1 MLFVKGNKDK
11 TSKKIWKKIIF
22 SFLACLLWG
31 GFVHSLSFEEFYD
44 DYFGSFDSFIDENE
58 GLTSFRSLNVP
69 FGGRAESLGGAF
81 TALANDISFFE
92 YNPAASSIL
101 KNTELAVFHNSWI
114 ADTSIDTIAFTIR
127 NNTFGFGTFAKCL
140 YLPFTEYNIFGQKM
154 TSGYYSESVLGLNFS
169 NNFFA
174 GYNFRGLA
182 LGATIK
188 VAYRSMPDYSDDYS
202 GNIIEDSGLS
212 QSAFALLGDFGLR
225 TSFNFGKFF
234 ISREPNFHI
243 GLSLMNLGLAFENE
257 GLDLALPTKIN
268 AGMAWTFAKTA
279 TINLEVQKP
288 LNLSNISKS
297 EKMAFGGGFSF
308 AFTKSFAFQTGF
320 LLKGGN
326 PKISLGAEFPV
337 KILLLNINYTFDLS
351 SSLSPINRFS
361 LSAKLNLGDRGRQ
374 DTQAKIDEL
383 YVKGLQLYAEGY
395 IAEAIDAWE
404 EILVYNKNFDPAI
417 YALETAK
424 ETLALQIKI
433 REIQTLD

>member
-1 MLFVKGNKDK
+1 MLFVKVNKDK
-11 TSKKIWKKIIF
+11 VSKGFYKKLIF
-22 SFLACLLWG
+22 SFLACLFLG
-31 GFVHSLSFEEFYD
+31 GFVHGLSFDEFYNN
-44 DYFGSFDSFIDENE
+44 YFGGFNSLVDENA

-169 NNFFA
+169 YNFFA

-243 GLSLMNLGLAFENE
+243 GLSLMNLGLAFEND
-257 GLDLALPTKIN
+257 GLDLAVPTKIN
-268 AGMAWTFAKTA
+268 AGMAWTFAKPA

-297 EKMAFGGGFSF
+297 EKISFGGGFSF
-308 AFTKSFAFQTGF
+308 AFTEDFTFQSGF
-320 LLKGGN
+320 FLKGGN
-326 PKISLGAEFPV
+326 PRISMGAEFPV
-337 KILLLNINYTFDLS
+337 NLMLLNINYTFDLTS
-351 SSLSPINRFS
+351 SISPINRVS
-361 LSAKLNLGDRGRQ
+361 LSAKLNLGDRKRAEIQ
-374 DTQAKIDEL
+374 EKIDTL

-395 IAEAIDAWE
+395 YEEAISLWE
-404 EILVYNKNFDPAI
+404 EILFYDRGFDPAI
-417 YALETAK
+417 FAIKTAK
-424 ETLALQIKI
+424 ETLALKIKI
-433 REIQTLD
+433 IEIQTLD

>member
-1 MLFVKGNKDK
+1 MFFVKDK
-11 TSKKIWKKIIF
+11 VSKYFGKKAKYIF
-22 SFLACLLWG
+22 SLLACLFFG
-31 GFVHSLSFEEFYD
+31 GFVLAMSFEDFYN

-92 YNPAASSIL
+92 YNPAASSL
-101 KNTELAVFHNSWI
+101 LENTELAVFHNSWI
-114 ADTSIDTIAFTIR
+114 ADTSIDTIAFSIR
-127 NNTFGFGTFAKCL
+127 NNTFGFGAFAKCL

-182 LGATIK
+182 FGGTIK
-188 VAYRSMPDYSDDYS
+188 VAYRSMPDYTDDYS
-202 GNIIEDSGLS
+202 GNIIEGSGLN

-234 ISREPNFHI
+234 ISRKPNFHI
-243 GLSLMNLGLAFENE
+243 GLSLMNVGIALENE
-257 GLDLALPTKIN
+257 GLDLGLPTKIN
-268 AGMAWTFAKTA
+268 AGIAWTFAKPA
-279 TINLEVQKP
+279 TINLEMIKP

-297 EKMAFGGGFSF
+297 EKIAFGGGFSF
-308 AFTKSFAFQTGF
+308 AFTNSFTFQTGF

-337 KILLLNINYTFDLS
+337 KILFLNINYTFDLT

-374 DTQAKIDEL
+374 DTQDKIDEL

-395 IAEAIDAWE
+395 ITEAIATWE

-417 YALETAK
+417 YALKTAK
-424 ETLALQIKI
+424 ETLELQIKI

>member
-11 TSKKIWKKIIF
+11 TSNKICKKIIF

-31 GFVHSLSFEEFYD
+31 GFVHSLSFDEFYNN
-44 DYFGSFDSFIDENE
+44 YFGSFDSFIDENE

-243 GLSLMNLGLAFENE
+243 GFSLMNLGLAFENE

-268 AGMAWTFAKTA
+268 AGIAWTFAKPA

-297 EKMAFGGGFSF
+297 EKMAFGSSLSFDFANNFSLQ
-308 AFTKSFAFQTGF
+308 AGF
-320 LLKGGN
+320 LIKGGN
-326 PKISLGAEFPV
+326 PKLSVGAEFPV
-337 KILLLNINYTFDLS
+337 KIMLMNINYTFDLT

-361 LSAKLNLGDRGRQ
+361 LSAKLNLGDRGRKNIQ
-374 DTQAKIDEL
+374 NKIDEL
-383 YVKGLQLYAEGY
+383 YVTGLQLYAEGFY
-395 IAEAIDAWE
+395 AEAISTWE
-404 EILVYNKNFDPAI
+404 EILIYDKNFDPAI
-417 YALETAK
+417 YALKTAK

-433 REIQTLD
+433 MEIQTLD

>member
-1 MLFVKGNKDK
+1 MFFVKDK
-11 TSKKIWKKIIF
+11 VSKYFGKKAKFIF
-22 SFLACLLWG
+22 SLLACLFFG
-31 GFVHSLSFEEFYD
+31 GFVLAMSFEDFYN

-92 YNPAASSIL
+92 YNPAASSVL

-127 NNTFGFGTFAKCL
+127 NNTFGFGAFAKCL

-182 LGATIK
+182 FGGTIK
-188 VAYRSMPDYSDDYS
+188 LAYRSMPDYTDNFT
-202 GNIIEDSGLS
+202 GEIITDSGLS
-212 QSAFALLGDFGLR
+212 QSAFAILGDFGLR

-243 GLSLMNLGLAFENE
+243 GLSLMNVGIALENE
-257 GLDLALPTKIN
+257 GIDLGLPTKIN
-268 AGMAWTFAKTA
+268 AGIAWQFFKPV
-279 TINLEVQKP
+279 TITLEAQKP
-288 LNLSNISKS
+288 INFSNVTKS
-297 EKMAFGGGFSF
+297 ERLAFGGGLIF
-308 AFTKSFAFQTGF
+308 AFTDNFSFQTGF
-320 LLKGGN
+320 FLKGGN
-326 PKISLGAEFPV
+326 PKFSLGAEFPI
-337 KILLLNINYTFDLS
+337 KKFSITANYTFDATT
-351 SSLSPINRFS
+351 SLNPINRFS
-361 LSAKLNLGDRGRQ
+361 LTAKYNFGDRGRQ
-374 DTQAKIDEL
+374 SIQNKIDEL
-383 YVKGLQLYAEGY
+383 YVTGLQLYAEGFY
-395 IAEAIDAWE
+395 AEAIATWE

-417 YALETAK
+417 YALKTAK

-433 REIQTLD
+433 MEIQTLD